1 MFDFAISRN
10 QPRRPTKR
18 IFASWIVSGL
28 IHFFVLLMLI
38 QFPELL
44 RGGMN
49 YRFRPSTLLTNI
61 FGPKQEDTGK
71 DWRTVTVLRPMM
83 APSAAT
89 LKKYLPDWDKKG
101 SGSTPIRIR
110 WGDEQRK
117 ALENAPPVPKIRRE
131 PKAPNLLPPPNE
143 AAGTSTASAQSPSGN
158 SLENSAGSPATVP
171 VDANAGKKG
180 TLNLPPPGPASKP
193 EVAGSSPPSPVPSGV
208 KPPST
213 ATQEQKGTDKVFDNE
228 LQAIRSPESG
238 VFDTKGFPLGEY
250 TSIIKERIKG
260 RWLIPSNLKNSQ
272 GHTTLVF
279 YIGKDG
285 HFTSLHIVG
294 SSGNNSLDLAAMRAV
309 MNSDPF
315 PALPKGFPGDHI
327 GAKFVLSYNEQ

>member
-1 MFDFAISRN
+1 
-10 QPRRPTKR
+10 
-18 IFASWIVSGL
+18 
-28 IHFFVLLMLI
+28 
-38 QFPELL
+38 
-44 RGGMN
+44 MN

-61 FGPKQEDTGK
+61 FGPKPEDTGK
-71 DWRTVTVLRPMM
+71 NWRTVTVLRPMM
-83 APSAAT
+83 APSAST

-117 ALENAPPVPKIRRE
+117 ALENAPPMPKIRRE
-131 PKAPNLLPPPNE
+131 PKAPSLLPPANE
-143 AAGTSTASAQSPSGN
+143 TARTGTSTETSQSPGGN
-158 SLENSAGSPATVP
+158 SSENSSGSASMAPT
-171 VDANAGKKG
+171 DFSTGKKG
-180 TLNLPPPGPASKP
+180 TVNLPPPGPAPKP
-193 EVAGSSPPSPVPSGV
+193 EVAGNSPPSSVPSGI
-208 KPPST
+208 KPPSA

-228 LQAIRSPESG
+228 QQAIRSSESG
-238 VFDTKGFPLGEY
+238 IFDTNGFPLGDY
-250 TSIIKERIKG
+250 ANMIKERIKG
-260 RWLIPSNLKNSQ
+260 EWLIPSNLEKSH

-279 YIGKDG
+279 RIGKDG

-327 GAKFVLSYNEQ
+327 GAKFVLSYNEP

>member
-10 QPRRPTKR
+10 QPQRPTKR
-18 IFASWIVSGL
+18 IFASWIVSAL
-28 IHFFVLLMLI
+28 IHFFVLLVLI

-49 YRFRPSTLLTNI
+49 YRFRPSTLLTSA
-61 FGPKQEDTGK
+61 FGLKPEDTGK

-143 AAGTSTASAQSPSGN
+143 AAGASTASAQSPSGN
-158 SLENSAGSPATVP
+158 SLENSAGSPVTVP
-171 VDANAGKKG
+171 VDPNAGKKG
-180 TLNLPPPGPASKP
+180 TLNLPPPGPAPKP
-193 EVAGSSPPSPVPSGV
+193 EVAVNSPAGSTPSGI
-208 KPPST
+208 KPPS
-213 ATQEQKGTDKVFDNE
+213 ATQQEPKGGLKVFDTE
-228 LQAIRSPESG
+228 QQAIRSSESG
-238 VFDTKGFPLGEY
+238 IFGGQGFPLDDY
-250 TSIIKERIKG
+250 AIMIKERIKG
-260 RWLIPSNLKNSQ
+260 RWFIPSNLKNSQ

-285 HFTSLHIVG
+285 RFSNLHIVG
-294 SSGNNSLDLAAMRAV
+294 SSGNNSLDLAAMQAV

-315 PALPKGFPGDHI
+315 PALPKGFPGDHV